1 LEAHGKS
8 RDARHPNLE
17 HVGKKPV
24 LETIHGPFLLYLLG
38 AFTLGALPFGKL
50 IARIASGLD
59 ITRHGSGNI
68 GATNVARTIGVKWGL
83 LTLVLDALKGFIPVF
98 FFSDLFPVA
107 PLGPSLG
114 GLCALLGHQFSPF
127 LKFRGG
133 KGVATSLGIYA
144 AVAPGPCLL
153 AMALFMAVVY
163 FSNFVSLG
171 SMISA
176 CAIPLLLLMWG
187 KSTGVVLIAC
197 TMAVLVCLKHRDNLE
212 RLLKGQERK
221 WRAGKTQDNSSRR
234 RSNSSSE

>member
-1 LEAHGKS
+1 MIQNLHG
-8 RDARHPNLE
+8 L
-17 HVGKKPV
+17 
-24 LETIHGPFLLYLLG
+24 FLLYLIG

-50 IARIASGLD
+50 IARIAAGLD
-59 ITRHGSGNI
+59 ITSHGSGNI

-83 LTLVLDALKGFIPVF
+83 LTLVLDALKGFLPVF
-98 FFSDLFPVA
+98 FFFDLLPEA
-107 PLGPSLG
+107 SPLGPSIA

-133 KGVATSLGIYA
+133 KGVAAALGMYL

-153 AMALFMAVVY
+153 AIALFVMVVY
-163 FSNFVSLG
+163 FTDFVSLG

-176 CAIPLLLLMWG
+176 CSIPILLLLWG
-187 KSTGVVLIAC
+187 KSPGVILVAC
-197 TMAVLVCLKHRDNLE
+197 AMAILVCLKHRDNLG

-221 WRAGKTQDNSSRR
+221 WRTGKAQDNNSSR

>member
-1 LEAHGKS
+1 M
-8 RDARHPNLE
+8 
-17 HVGKKPV
+17 
-24 LETIHGPFLLYLLG
+24 YLLG

-50 IARIASGLD
+50 IARIAAGLD

-83 LTLVLDALKGFIPVF
+83 LTLVLDALKGFLPVF
-98 FFSDLFPVA
+98 LFSYLFSGA

-133 KGVATSLGIYA
+133 KGVAAALGMYL
-144 AVAPGPCLL
+144 AVAPVPCLL
-153 AMALFMAVVY
+153 AMALFVVVVY

-176 CAIPLLLLMWG
+176 GAIPLLLLMGG
-187 KSTGVVLIAC
+187 KSAGVVLIAC
-197 TMAVLVCLKHRDNLE
+197 AMAILVCLKHRDNLG

-221 WRAGKTQDNSSRR
+221 WRAGKAQDNNSSRR
-234 RSNSSSE
+234 SSSSSE

>member
-1 LEAHGKS
+1 MIE
-8 RDARHPNLE
+8 NL
-17 HVGKKPV
+17 
-24 LETIHGPFLLYLLG
+24 HGPFLLYLLG

-50 IARIASGLD
+50 IARIAAGLD
-59 ITRHGSGNI
+59 ITHHGSGNI
-68 GATNVARTIGVKWGL
+68 GAANVARTIGVKWGL
-83 LTLVLDALKGFIPVF
+83 LTLVLDALKGFLPVF
-98 FFSDLFPVA
+98 FFSDLFSGG

-133 KGVATSLGIYA
+133 KGVGTALGLYL

-153 AMALFMAVVY
+153 AMALFAIVVY

-187 KSTGVVLIAC
+187 RSAGIVLIAC
-197 TMAVLVCLKHRDNLE
+197 AMAILVCLKHRDNLG

-221 WRAGKTQDNSSRR
+221 WRAGKAQDNRSSRR
-234 RSNSSSE
+234 SSSSSE